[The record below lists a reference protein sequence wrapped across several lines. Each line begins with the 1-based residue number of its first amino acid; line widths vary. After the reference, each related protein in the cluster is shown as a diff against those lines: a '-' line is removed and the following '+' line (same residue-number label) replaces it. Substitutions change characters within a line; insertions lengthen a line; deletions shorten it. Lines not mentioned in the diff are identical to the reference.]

1 MKSAL
6 SFVSVVLVGLLGS
19 LHSRPADSQSSITSE
34 QEVEVQDGLTVV
46 TGMIEALHPGT
57 QTATIRT
64 DQNRIL
70 FVRWNS
76 GEGLAGVKVG
86 TRLHVEID
94 WNGADWTSRLI
105 PEDSHSRMRGD
116 RITADGG
123 SP

>member
-19 LHSRPADSQSSITSE
+19 LHSPPADLQSSITSE

-76 GEGLAGVKVG
+76 GEGFAGVKVG
-86 TRLHVEID
+86 TRLHMEID

-105 PEDSHSRMRGD
+105 PEDSHSRM
-116 RITADGG
+116 
-123 SP
+123 